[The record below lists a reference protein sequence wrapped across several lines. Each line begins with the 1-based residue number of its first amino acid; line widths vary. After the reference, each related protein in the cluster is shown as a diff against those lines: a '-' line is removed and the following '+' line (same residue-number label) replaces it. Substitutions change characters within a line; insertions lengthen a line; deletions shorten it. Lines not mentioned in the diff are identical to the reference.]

1 MAGFNFIKD
10 KLMQYQSGSKTK
22 DEKSE
27 LLNAFK
33 NKLITPE
40 EFIQKSEEISLK
52 YSNKKFSGRSV
63 DSETDNYENSFTYKQ
78 ETSLVKEFDKIQ
90 IGGDVENIC
99 SQLDKV
105 LSLAKKA
112 QMKNIES
119 GLFETKIRSGIMRL
133 QKLNA
138 FDEAAF
144 YETEVI
150 RLQKDSHNK
159 NMLLLYLFI
168 FCIVGLVMFIIF
180 GDKLLSDSLRVY
192 KKVIDT
198 TIKYFK

>member
-1 MAGFNFIKD
+1 MTGFNFIKD

-52 YSNKKFSGRSV
+52 YSNKKFSETSV

-78 ETSLVKEFDKIQ
+78 ETYLVKEFDKIQ
-90 IGGDVENIC
+90 IGGDVDNIC
-99 SQLDKV
+99 RQLDKV

-119 GLFETKIRSGIMRL
+119 GLFESKIRSGIMRL

-159 NMLLLYLFI
+159 NRLQLYLFV

-180 GDKLLSDSLRVY
+180 GDKLLTDSLKVY